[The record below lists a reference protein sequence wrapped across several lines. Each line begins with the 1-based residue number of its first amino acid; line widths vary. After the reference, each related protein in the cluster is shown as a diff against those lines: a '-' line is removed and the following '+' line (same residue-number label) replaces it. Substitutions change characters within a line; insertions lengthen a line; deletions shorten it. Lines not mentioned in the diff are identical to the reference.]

1 MRPHFS
7 ALLSKLVLSLALS
20 AALSAFA
27 QADKKLQP
35 LPEVPPPPPGVNLEA
50 DLEPQVTITKKGE
63 DKVEEYRING
73 RLYMMKVTPAN
84 GPSYYLVDEEGKGD
98 WARRDT
104 IGPNIK
110 PPMWLIKSW

>member
-1 MRPHFS
+1 MRALTRLCLPLLLAS
-7 ALLSKLVLSLALS
+7 ALP
-20 AALSAFA
+20 AFA
-27 QADKKLQP
+27 QAPQNLQP

-73 RLYMMKVTPAN
+73 RLYMMRVTPAN
-84 GPSYYLVDEEGKGD
+84 GPTYYLVDEEGKGS
-98 WARRDT
+98 WARRDQ
-104 IGPNIK
+104 IGPDIR